1 MLFIIVGT
9 IKNDVCYG
17 GSIVKKAPTVL
28 CWCEQ
33 VVIARF
39 QTILLCGKILT
50 FPRIFITSVIGIT
63 Y

>member
-9 IKNDVCYG
+9 LKNDVCYG

-39 QTILLCGKILT
+39 SNN
-50 FPRIFITSVIGIT
+50 PAMW
-63 Y
+63 